1 MAWPVRLG
9 WEHGPPPLGR
19 ARSSRSEYGV
29 VQAAACIMKTCSNIF
44 NFEIWQLLDDPFRG
58 KPRCEKVEHVC
69 DTTAYPAYTRPS
81 STLGRINGDS
91 VGYFHSKNSPAEVT
105 FFSYPER
112 CQRSGSVVR
121 CGGQASA
128 GLWTWAGLRCD
139 VHWSRPLPAGW
150 EVRGGRR
157 QGTASPL
164 SRRRPLPKPAFGRRF
179 ANTYRG
185 RLSACPRLFLMRPA
199 VRPVTLRSRVGAAQA
214 KTGSTLS
221 GPSDGPIPGSAAQT
235 TANA

>member
-1 MAWPVRLG
+1 MTPSGVSPDAR
-9 WEHGPPPLGR
+9 
-19 ARSSRSEYGV
+19 RSSTSVTRMRIPRTHGRPPHWVGLTVILSATSIQRTLRLRSHFFRILNV
-29 VQAAACIMKTCSNIF
+29 VSGLAL
-44 NFEIWQLLDDPFRG
+44 W
-58 KPRCEKVEHVC
+58 
-69 DTTAYPAYTRPS
+69 
-81 STLGRINGDS
+81 S
-91 VGYFHSKNSPAEVT
+91 VA
-105 FFSYPER
+105 
-112 CQRSGSVVR
+112 
-121 CGGQASA
+121 GGQASA

-185 RLSACPRLFLMRPA
+185 RLSACPQFLLIRPG
-199 VRPVTLRSRVGAAQA
+199 VRPITLRSRVWAAQA